1 MAFQIQSQ
9 VVIDNSRQIRNIGV
23 ATVGILSVTS
33 ASAIDGAMEFK
44 GGASFSG
51 ASSLTLEDGDITLT
65 NGGLTVTNGVL
76 TGDGSGLTNISAAGV
91 NLDGTDIAP
100 RNINVTG
107 FSTVADDADY
117 NSVVTIDA
125 LDLADPLQSGLRF
138 GTSGQVINEVSNDVG
153 LSDAGQN
160 AVPTEFAVKSYVD
173 SQVGGSNDLS
183 LEAEGGAGGTGNID
197 LVSNEVLN
205 FAGAAGGSIVASIQ
219 ADGAGI
225 GNTVFFGLTDDVA
238 ISRNLEV
245 TGLSTF
251 AGNVEFGGSFKFG
264 ELGQEVNEVVISG
277 TPLSASNTDNQIPTA
292 KLVYDEFQTLS
303 GTVDG
308 QAVLRVTANTDGVET
323 DVDLANG
330 RLDFASASVND
341 VVVSVIPGTLEA
353 DTDTIQIGLAPDTKI
368 STSLIIS
375 EGNGLNS
382 VNLLEASGSGGTS
395 QVTIGAN
402 LEVEGDINSKSDA
415 RLKENIETIPA
426 ALEKV
431 AALRGVNYTWKES
444 GKESGGVIAQDVQ
457 AVMPNLIEEGE
468 FLSVQ
473 YNGLVGLLI
482 EAVKEQQAQIEELKA
497 KLG

>member
-76 TGDGSGLTNISAAGV
+76 TGDGSGLTNINASGV
-91 NLDGTDIAP
+91 NLDGTDISP

-107 FSTVADDADY
+107 ISTLAEDANY

-153 LSDAGQN
+153 LVDAGQN

-173 SQVGGSNDLS
+173 SQVGAANQLNITADPARDPGNAFEVDLVADQLLFQGTPLEVDVTVSEDTVTYGLAADVTISNDLTVTNNFQFD
-183 LEAEGGAGGTGNID
+183 GG
-197 LVSNEVLN
+197 
-205 FAGAAGGSIVASIQ
+205 Q
-219 ADGAGI
+219 AI
-225 GNTVFFGLTDDVA
+225 
-238 ISRNLEV
+238 
-245 TGLSTF
+245 
-251 AGNVEFGGSFKFG
+251 
-264 ELGQEVNEVVISG
+264 NEVVISG
-277 TPLSASNTDNQIPTA
+277 TPLDATNTDNQIPTA
-292 KLVYDEFQTLS
+292 KLVYDELSSIS
-303 GTVDG
+303 GTVAG
-308 QAVLRVTANTDGVET
+308 QAILNISAEDGPSVPVE
-323 DVDLANG
+323 LAGG
-330 RLDFASASVND
+330 RLDFVSASVND
-341 VVVSVIPGTLEA
+341 VVITATPGALPADKDTLS
-353 DTDTIQIGLAPDTKI
+353 IGLAAEAKI
-368 STSLIIS
+368 ATSLAIN
-375 EGNGLNS
+375 EGNGLNA
-382 VNLLEASGSGGTS
+382 VDLLKVEGSAGTS

>member
-51 ASSLTLEDGDITLT
+51 TSSLTLEDGDITLT

-100 RNINVTG
+100 RNLNVTG
-107 FSTVADDADY
+107 FSTVADDANY
-117 NSVVTIDA
+117 NSIVTIDA
-125 LDLADPLQSGLRF
+125 LDLANATQSGLRF

-153 LSDAGQN
+153 LVDAGQN

-173 SQVGGSNDLS
+173 SQVGAANQLNITADPARDPGNAFEVDLVSDQLLFQGTPLEVDVTVTEDTVTYGLPADVTISNDLTVTNNFQFD
-183 LEAEGGAGGTGNID
+183 GGQ
-197 LVSNEVLN
+197 
-205 FAGAAGGSIVASIQ
+205 SI
-219 ADGAGI
+219 
-225 GNTVFFGLTDDVA
+225 
-238 ISRNLEV
+238 
-245 TGLSTF
+245 
-251 AGNVEFGGSFKFG
+251 
-264 ELGQEVNEVVISG
+264 NEVVISG
-277 TPLSASNTDNQIPTA
+277 APLSASNTDFQIPTA

-323 DVDLANG
+323 DVDLASG
-330 RLDFASASVND
+330 RLDFASASAND
-341 VVVSVIPGTLEA
+341 VVVSVVPGALEA

-468 FLSVQ
+468 YLSVQ